1 MQCGA
6 RPKLKGEQL
15 KGEQMKLFFNILNY
29 AVFGILV
36 ALSVFMAFQP
46 ETLVLGQV
54 LAAVFAVIGVSLWRV
69 INTTAEERAAMDAKL
84 ERERDKGGVHAFW
97 WVFWLIAFFPALIV
111 VAIIHNGRKTRA
123 AIREVKQAD

>member
-6 RPKLKGEQL
+6 RPKL

-29 AVFGILV
+29 TIFGVL
-36 ALSVFMAFQP
+36 LSFSVFMALQP
-46 ETLVLGQV
+46 DTLMLGV
-54 LAAVFAVIGVSLWRV
+54 ILGGCFLAMATAFWSI
-69 INTTAEERAAMDAKL
+69 INKTEAERAEMRAKRRQKVDA
-84 ERERDKGGVHAFW
+84 GGVHAFW

-123 AIREVKQAD
+123 AIREVKQGE

>member
-1 MQCGA
+1 
-6 RPKLKGEQL
+6 
-15 KGEQMKLFFNILNY
+15 MKLFFNILNY

-54 LAAVFAVIGVSLWRV
+54 FAAAFAVMGVSLWRI
-69 INTTAEERAAMDAKL
+69 INTTAEERAARGAKL
-84 ERERDKGGVHAFW
+84 ERERDKGGVHWFW